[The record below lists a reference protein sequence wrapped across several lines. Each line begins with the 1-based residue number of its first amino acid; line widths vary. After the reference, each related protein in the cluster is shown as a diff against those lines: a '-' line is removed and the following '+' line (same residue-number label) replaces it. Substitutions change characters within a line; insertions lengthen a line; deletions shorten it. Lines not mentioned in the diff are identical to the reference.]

1 MNNCLKEKR
10 LEKGYSQLELAEIA
24 KVSRATIIRIE
35 QGNLKYLKSDT
46 MLKLALAL
54 DSDISDIFFKD
65 FVMQTQQNGDISSCY
80 EVEEGR

>member
-35 QGNLKYLKSDT
+35 QGNLKYLKS
-46 MLKLALAL
+46 L
-54 DSDISDIFFKD
+54 
-65 FVMQTQQNGDISSCY
+65 Q
-80 EVEEGR
+80 

>member
-1 MNNCLKEKR
+1 MHNCLKEKR

-54 DSDISDIFFKD
+54 DCDISDIFFKD
-65 FVMQTQQNGDISSCY
+65 FVMRTQQK
-80 EVEEGR
+80 